1 MKFSYIK
8 VIDFPKHQQRE
19 RLLPWIRFGIFNP
32 RNPSN
37 ILYPLGLVDS
47 GSDITF
53 ITHEFAEN
61 LGFDIKKGRK
71 VEVVGIGGGE
81 ITTYLHQVGFHIHDG
96 GKDKPIIYQ
105 ALAAFAYQDFPSSM
119 PQQTAIL
126 GTLGF
131 FMNLDVTLRYPKEII
146 IKPK

>member
-8 VIDFPKHQQRE
+8 VIDFPKHQKRE
-19 RLLPWIRFGIFNP
+19 RLLPWIRFGIFSLK
-32 RNPSN
+32 NPSK
-37 ILYPLGLVDS
+37 ILYPLGLIDS

-53 ITHEFAEN
+53 ITHEFAES
-61 LGFDIKKGRK
+61 LGMNIKMGRK

-81 ITTYLHQVGFHIHDG
+81 ITVYLHQVGFHIYAG
-96 GKDKPIIYQ
+96 SKDKPIIYQ
-105 ALAAFAYQDFPSSM
+105 ALAAFAYRDFPSSM

-131 FMNLDVTLRYPKEII
+131 FMHLKE
-146 IKPK
+146 

>member
-1 MKFSYIK
+1 MNFPYIK
-8 VIDFPKHQQRE
+8 VIDFPKHQKRE

-32 RNPSN
+32 KDSSD

-53 ITHEFAEN
+53 ITHEFAES

-96 GKDKPIIYQ
+96 GKDKQ
-105 ALAAFAYQDFPSSM
+105 
-119 PQQTAIL
+119 
-126 GTLGF
+126 
-131 FMNLDVTLRYPKEII
+131 II

>member
-1 MKFSYIK
+1 M
-8 VIDFPKHQQRE
+8 
-19 RLLPWIRFGIFNP
+19 LPWIRFGIFNP
-32 RNPSN
+32 KKPSN

-61 LGFDIKKGRK
+61 LGFNIKMGRK
-71 VEVVGIGGGE
+71 VEVIGIGGGE
-81 ITTYLHQVGFHIHDG
+81 ITAYLHQIGFHIHDG
-96 GKDKPIIYQ
+96 SKGKPIIYQ
-105 ALAAFAYQDFPSSM
+105 ALAAFSYKDFPYSM

-131 FMNLDVTLRYPKEII
+131 FMNVDVLLRYPKKIVI
-146 IKPK
+146 NPK